1 MRKKGNA
8 MEQKARLRNQEGS
21 ILVVALVLLVALT
34 LLGLTIGTISEVE
47 IQIAGNERLYKE
59 NLYTAEAAAMQCA
72 QVMEETADLDPT
84 AIAWINAIGTVDSE
98 DIRDDT
104 WWNNGNS
111 VVVDAAIDPD
121 GITRYLALEE
131 GVAEGTTLDMTKTVL
146 RSYAIYGKRYD
157 PANISR
163 GRSMVK
169 IGYRK
174 AM

>member
-1 MRKKGNA
+1 
-8 MEQKARLRNQEGS
+8 MEQNARLRNQEGS

-34 LLGLTIGTISEVE
+34 LLGLTIGAVSEVE

-72 QVMEETADLDPT
+72 QVMEETADLDPN
-84 AIAWINAIGTVDSE
+84 AIAWINAIGTVDL
-98 DIRDDT
+98 DNIQDDT

-111 VVVDAAIDPD
+111 TLTDAEIDSE

-131 GVAEGTTLDMTKTVL
+131 GVAEGTSLDMTKTVL

-157 PANISR
+157 PTNPRR
-163 GRSMVK
+163 GRSIVR